1 MAASTALGRVQPI
14 YRGEYNPGTLYHRL
28 DNVYYE
34 GNTYLCK
41 VDSVSG
47 ITPAET
53 SNYWQLV
60 AHKGDQ
66 GDQGITGSFG
76 TPTGSAEVLPSGS
89 APTIAITASGPDTA
103 KIFSFDFGIPAGPV
117 GYDEVAAEATS
128 LSAGSPPTAEA
139 ELVTE
144 SGTTTLQFSFGIPS
158 ADGSG
163 AQSGDGVTPALDPV
177 TGLQDVQLTAVKY
190 GSSQTLSEAQKL
202 IARGNI
208 GAQAAG
214 DYIAEPSQASS
225 GQFLQYS
232 NAGEWEAT
240 TINLVPSGSSSDV
253 GKYLRKTNSGMLW
266 ADVQSLPA
274 GGAEGAPLIKNS
286 VDNYDV
292 TWGSFIS
299 SSEIDD
305 IVDA

>member
-14 YRGEYNPGTLYHRL
+14 YKGEYNPSTIYHRL

-41 VDSVSG
+41 VDSISG
-47 ITPAET
+47 VAPAEI

-60 AHKGDQ
+60 AHKGEQ

-76 TPTGSAEVLPSGS
+76 TPIGAAEILPSGS
-89 APTIAITASGPDTA
+89 SPTIAITASGPDTA
-103 KIFSFDFGIPAGPV
+103 KVFSFDFGIPAGPV
-117 GYDEVAAEATS
+117 GYDAVAASATP
-128 LSAGSPPTAEA
+128 LSAGSSPTAEA

-144 SGTTTLQFSFGIPS
+144 SGTTTLEFTFGIPA

-163 AQSGDGVTPALDPV
+163 AQAVDGVQPTLNPQ
-177 TGLQDVQLTAVKY
+177 TGLQDVALTAVRY
-190 GSSQTLSEAQKL
+190 GTSQSLSDAQKL

-232 NAGEWEAT
+232 NAGEWEAA

-253 GKYLRKTNSGMLW
+253 GKYLRKTNNGMLW

-286 VDNYDV
+286 ADNYDV

-299 SSEIDD
+299 SAEIDD

>member
-14 YRGEYNPGTLYHRL
+14 YKGEYNPSTIYHRL

-41 VDSVSG
+41 VDNISG
-47 ITPAET
+47 IAPAEI

-66 GDQGITGSFG
+66 GEQGITGSFG

-89 APTIAITASGPDTA
+89 TPTITVAASGPDTA
-103 KIFSFDFGIPAGPV
+103 KVFSFDFGIPAGPV
-117 GYDEVAAEATS
+117 GYDEVAASATTLAPS
-128 LSAGSPPTAEA
+128 SPPTASA

-144 SGTTTLQFSFGIPS
+144 SGVTTLEFTFGIPA
-158 ADGSG
+158 ADGEG
-163 AQSGDGVTPALDPV
+163 IKKIDGDVEADA
-177 TGLQDVQLTAVKY
+177 TGNAVLTAIRY
-190 GSSQTLSEAQKL
+190 GMVQSLSDAQKL
-202 IARGNI
+202 IARSNI
-208 GAQAAG
+208 GAQEAG
-214 DYIAEPSQASS
+214 TYIAEPSQASS

-232 NAGEWEAT
+232 NTGEWEAT
-240 TINLVPSGSSSDV
+240 TINLVPTGSSSDV
-253 GKYLRKTNSGMLW
+253 GRYLRKTNNGMLW

>member
-1 MAASTALGRVQPI
+1 MR
-14 YRGEYNPGTLYHRL
+14 
-28 DNVYYE
+28 
-34 GNTYLCK
+34 
-41 VDSVSG
+41 
-47 ITPAET
+47 
-53 SNYWQLV
+53 
-60 AHKGDQ
+60 
-66 GDQGITGSFG
+66 
-76 TPTGSAEVLPSGS
+76 
-89 APTIAITASGPDTA
+89 
-103 KIFSFDFGIPAGPV
+103 IFLRCS
-117 GYDEVAAEATS
+117 
-128 LSAGSPPTAEA
+128 PTAEA

-144 SGTTTLQFSFGIPS
+144 GGTTTLEFTFGIPA

-163 AQSGDGVTPALDPV
+163 AQAVDGVQPTLNPS
-177 TGLQDVQLTAVKY
+177 TGLQDVALTAVRY
-190 GSSQTLSEAQKL
+190 GTSQTLSEAQKL

-240 TINLVPSGSSSDV
+240 TINLVPTGSSSDV

-286 VDNYDV
+286 ADNYDV